1 MALIKC
7 TNCGHSISDRA
18 VRCPKC
24 GTPIQ
29 PKMEMEERSIY
40 APEGEKVEVSEIPS
54 EAKST
59 KNVSSSTEELV
70 SVTTENEFHE
80 NGRKVILFIIGIIL
94 VALSIGI
101 IYLWKENLSMEQCKN
116 EQELAQKAYMDSLKL
131 VESQKQVAIKQAR
144 KDSLKR
150 VEKFNHQKVKFN
162 DVYVNISNR
171 DMEHINK
178 SLAKE
183 LKERGYSLLKK
194 EDSSVYYEVYERSF
208 DESHYYLGYNMEY
221 SGYWKVTG
229 TPCSGVE
236 LTVSDPESATFAIV
250 YFENADELHAF
261 IKDAEKAGFTKSDN
275 KSWSNNCDYPYD
287 CIKIIDATTLECT
300 SSMPY

>member
-7 TNCGHSISDRA
+7 TNCGHTISDKA
-18 VRCPKC
+18 VKCPKC

-70 SVTTENEFHE
+70 SVTTENESLG
-80 NGRKVILFIIGIIL
+80 NGRKIIIFIISFIL
-94 VALSIGI
+94 IALSIGI
-101 IYLWKENLSMEQCKN
+101 IYLWKHNLSMEQYKT
-116 EQELAQKAYMDSLKL
+116 AQKAYTDSLRV
-131 VESQKQVAIKQAR
+131 VESQKQAVLEQAR

-150 VEKFNHQKVKFN
+150 VDKFNQQKVKFS
-162 DVYVNISNR
+162 DVYVNISNG

-178 SLAKE
+178 NLAKK
-183 LKERGYSLLKK
+183 LKERGYVLLKK
-194 EDSSVYYEVYERSF
+194 ENSSVYHELYESNF
-208 DESHYYLGYNMEY
+208 DVSHYYLGYNMEF

-236 LTVSDPESATFAIV
+236 LTVSDPEGGTFAIV
-250 YFENADELHAF
+250 YFENADELHTF
-261 IKDAEKAGFTKSDN
+261 IKDAEKNGFTKSYDE
-275 KSWSNNCDYPYD
+275 SWSNNCDYPYD
-287 CIKIIDATTLECT
+287 CIKIIDSTTLECT
-300 SSMPY
+300 STMPY